1 MKHIFSILISVL
13 LSIASFSQSNFEGI
27 VKWKTS
33 FDGAT
38 PSTPGSSQLSPK
50 DQAQLSTAITQM
62 ESQLNDPKMQDA
74 YKANPS
80 LKASLEQRIQM
91 MKSMQGG
98 GGSTNGMLNGYI
110 IEMKDGNSLTK
121 VDGAMGA
128 GIGDILHIKS
138 TGKTYFLNR
147 TAKTY
152 SVKAPSANNQNQGVT
167 KVTPTTETMQ
177 VLNYTCKKYI
187 VTVTRDTAVRTMYM
201 WVTKDITG
209 FDSQSFHALSMSGN
223 SNTATALSSIDGI
236 PLRIETEQ
244 RGHKFVMEVI
254 EITKQSLPATDF
266 ILPADYK
273 EVTYGQ

>member
-1 MKHIFSILISVL
+1 
-13 LSIASFSQSNFEGI
+13 
-27 VKWKTS
+27 
-33 FDGAT
+33 
-38 PSTPGSSQLSPK
+38 
-50 DQAQLSTAITQM
+50 
-62 ESQLNDPKMQDA
+62 
-74 YKANPS
+74 
-80 LKASLEQRIQM
+80 M

-98 GGSTNGMLNGYI
+98 GSPSNALLNGYT

-128 GIGDILHIKS
+128 GVGDILHIKS
-138 TGKTYFLNR
+138 TGKTYFIKNA
-147 TAKTY
+147 TKTY
-152 SVKAPSANNQNQGVT
+152 SVKPPSNNTANQGVT
-167 KVTPTTETMQ
+167 KVTPTSETMQ

-209 FDSQSFHALSMSGN
+209 FDSQSFHALSMSSGN
-223 SNTATALSSIDGI
+223 SNTANALSSIDGI

-244 RGHKFVMEVI
+244 RGHKFVMEVT

-273 EVTYGQ
+273 EVPFGQ

>member
-1 MKHIFSILISVL
+1 
-13 LSIASFSQSNFEGI
+13 
-27 VKWKTS
+27 
-33 FDGAT
+33 
-38 PSTPGSSQLSPK
+38 
-50 DQAQLSTAITQM
+50 
-62 ESQLNDPKMQDA
+62 
-74 YKANPS
+74 
-80 LKASLEQRIQM
+80 LKASIEQRIQM

-98 GGSTNGMLNGYI
+98 GSPTNGMLNGYI

-152 SVKAPSANNQNQGVT
+152 SVKAPSSNTSNQGVT
-167 KVTPTTETMQ
+167 KVTPTSETMQ

-187 VTVTRDTAVRTMYM
+187 VTVTRDTTVRTMYM

-223 SNTATALSSIDGI
+223 SNTASALSSIDGI

-244 RGHKFVMEVI
+244 RGHKFVMEVT

-273 EVTYGQ
+273 EVSYGQ